1 MKKEEKGRRG
11 NIKKKQ
17 EDTFSDTDTELSNDE
32 YGFEYNFF
40 ITKNNNIEKKISSV
54 KHKKQEKGE
63 DTQDQSKAFF
73 LPDFFTHED

>member
-11 NIKKKQ
+11 KVKKKQ
-17 EDTFSDTDTELSNDE
+17 DDTFSDTELSSDE
-32 YGFEYNFF
+32 YGFEYDFF
-40 ITKNNNIEKKISSV
+40 ITKNNIIEKKISSV
-54 KHKKQEKGE
+54 KHKKKEKKE